1 VEIESTLANLIA
13 EFAPPSRRGRSQ
25 SAAYPFTR
33 LRFRRDLAARPRR
46 PGRLRGAA
54 DRAAGWREVITMPDR

>member
-1 VEIESTLANLIA
+1 MEIESTLANLIA

-33 LRFRRDLAARPRR
+33 LRSD
-46 PGRLRGAA
+46 GIWRLDHDVPVDSVGPLTAQRVGE
-54 DRAAGWREVITMPDR
+54 R